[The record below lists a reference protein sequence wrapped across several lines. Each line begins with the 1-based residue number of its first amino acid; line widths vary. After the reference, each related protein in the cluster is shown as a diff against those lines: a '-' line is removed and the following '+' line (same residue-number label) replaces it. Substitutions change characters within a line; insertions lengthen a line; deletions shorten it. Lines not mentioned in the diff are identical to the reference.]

1 MRNAFTVRAVLKQLP
16 VRIESATAYGDRL
29 LLGTVNGALLVYQV
43 TEPTG
48 DKLPTLSLIDT
59 KKSFARKAI
68 EYLGVIKE
76 AGVLV
81 CLADNL
87 VTLYD
92 LHTLSNATPLNN
104 TKGAHIIAT
113 HTAVDRVDNI
123 PTLVSKVA
131 VYGKRRIVVLE
142 WRNAEFYKTF
152 EYTSAEKIIAMQFAA
167 SGLLT
172 LSTAREFL
180 TLQLPLGQ
188 WDDLFP
194 ADTSS
199 LRTLAGGGFG
209 AAAHAAGSIM
219 YGRSDEGS
227 YGPGNRGSSQNPS
240 SSSSGP
246 DQQTVPQQPTSANNS
261 TNTTT
266 AAASGTGGSMWGS
279 WTLGLAGTSTET
291 KTTIARMPGE
301 KLLLCHKDIGVFINS
316 AGKLCRQEYT
326 EPMSFMRAPSGIT
339 YTSSYVVAISSDTGS
354 SPQHSST
361 NSSTSPE
368 KSRFN
373 VEVRNIA
380 TQALVQSLF
389 LSEEQPL
396 HVFNGSGGKQVWAI
410 GLHTVWRLI
419 PMPIEQQVEDVLAA
433 GQYDE
438 ALSLVSQSDNIL
450 ESEKEELTV
459 KIRWLRARWL
469 FREQAKYEDA
479 LAEFTDLGA
488 TPTEVI
494 ALCPERVAGDLA
506 EDISD
511 IDTDYDGDA
520 DAEHDGGRVAESK
533 TESSDSTEPPTG
545 DDNSKQ
551 SGHPKLIKKKAK
563 PKQVL
568 WKDALYAVMRYL
580 TEHRRW
586 LQRAMADSKRE
597 IDYVVRVLDD
607 DNDDEE
613 NNNDDRDDDDSN
625 KSAKN
630 SKAPSKP
637 GSGRTQ
643 SKRPGSQS
651 DDDGDSLPHVR
662 LQRLAFSLET
672 MKIPVAAMARVVDTT
687 LLKVY
692 LECSPG
698 LLGPLLRVKN
708 YCDVEQSEGLL
719 TEHKRYM
726 ELVDL
731 YHGKGLYRNALQL
744 LQTQGMAEPQQNSLR
759 GTFPIVRYLLRLP
772 SAQYELVLEY
782 ARWPLQ
788 VGLEREQAERTAS
801 GENGV
806 TESSSDVH
814 SSVISDDEDEDWPK
828 PSVIVSMVFA
838 DDRPA
843 AVSFPRTRVASYLR
857 QLSLKLTV
865 QYLAYVFDT
874 WDDTT
879 PALHDDMVAAYL
891 GLVEENEGRDDEHEL
906 RRHLQLFLKSSH
918 QYSPEKAL
926 ARLPDDKLF
935 EERALV
941 LSRLGRH
948 EQALCLLVFS
958 VADLALA
965 EQYCVENLGNCANV
979 FVLLLGIL
987 VSHPPTDIADN
998 EAGQIRAEKASKES
1012 ADDGKSTD
1020 FLQKDLEAVRTR
1032 IHRRFAGHLLSKY
1045 HQNIPANSALRLLPL
1060 DMEFTHDLFVY
1071 LRGQLCALDQDM
1083 RVSNV
1088 VRNLRIGEDFQAK
1101 RQLQR
1106 LQSGYVVVS
1115 DTRTC
1120 PQCLKRIGSGTAFA
1134 VIPPS
1139 RTNPNDAPVVV
1150 HYSCWQRQ
1158 KSAIKLA
1165 DAATSKPLS
1174 KLHAADDFD
1183 NHSVG
1188 NEDGMSPSASETFTS
1203 AARVSLKWV

>member
-1 MRNAFTVRAVLKQLP
+1 MRNAFTIRAVLKQLP
-16 VRIESATAYGDRL
+16 VRIEAAAAYGDRL
-29 LLGTVNGALLVYQV
+29 LLGTANGALLVYQV

-48 DKLPTLSLIDT
+48 DKLPTLSLSDT
-59 KKSFARKAI
+59 KKAFARKAI

-92 LHTLSNATPLNN
+92 LHSLSNATPLNN
-104 TKGAHIIAT
+104 TKGAHIIAL
-113 HTAVDRVDNI
+113 HTAVDHIDNI

-131 VYGKRRIVVLE
+131 IYGKRRIVVLE

-152 EYTSAEKIIAMQFAA
+152 EYSSPEKIIAMQFA
-167 SGLLT
+167 SPGLLA

-180 TLQLPLGQ
+180 TLQLPQGQ

-199 LRTLAGGGFG
+199 LRTLAGSFG
-209 AAAHAAGSIM
+209 TAPQHAVATGMYTNPDENANASGS
-219 YGRSDEGS
+219 RVS
-227 YGPGNRGSSQNPS
+227 NANS
-240 SSSSGP
+240 SSSSAP
-246 DQQTVPQQPTSANNS
+246 HHQQQQQ
-261 TNTTT
+261 
-266 AAASGTGGSMWGS
+266 AASSSGVAGGTGGSMWGS
-279 WTLGLAGTSTET
+279 WTLGLAGSSTDA
-291 KTTIARMPGE
+291 KTTISRMPGE
-301 KLLLCHKDIGVFINS
+301 RLLLCHKDVGVFINS
-316 AGKLCRQEYT
+316 AGKLCRQEYA
-326 EPMSFMRAPSGIT
+326 EPMSFMRAPAAIT
-339 YTSSYVVAISSDTGS
+339 YTSSYAIAISTDSGS
-354 SPQHSST
+354 PSPQSSST
-361 NSSTSPE
+361 GGSTSLHS
-368 KSRFN
+368 KFN

-389 LSEEQPL
+389 LAEEQPL
-396 HVFNGSGGKQVWAI
+396 NVFNGSGGKQVWAV
-410 GLHTVWRLI
+410 GLNTVWRLI
-419 PMPIEQQVEDVLAA
+419 PIPIQQQVEDVLVA

-438 ALSLVSQSDNIL
+438 ALSLVAQSDNIL
-450 ESEKEELTV
+450 ESEKEELTI

-479 LAEFTDLGA
+479 LSEFTDLGA

-511 IDTDYDGDA
+511 IESDYGGDGSGRDGD
-520 DAEHDGGRVAESK
+520 G
-533 TESSDSTEPPTG
+533 STEPNTSDG
-545 DDNSKQ
+545 EAIEERADDADDASKKPQ
-551 SGHPKLIKKKAK
+551 ELPKIKAK

-586 LQRAMADSKRE
+586 LQRAMSDNKRE
-597 IDYVVRVLDD
+597 IEYVVRVL
-607 DNDDEE
+607 EE
-613 NNNDDRDDDDSN
+613 DDDDDQGVDDESSRTGDRKASSTR
-625 KSAKN
+625 KSGH
-630 SKAPSKP
+630 PY
-637 GSGRTQ
+637 
-643 SKRPGSQS
+643 S
-651 DDDGDSLPHVR
+651 DDGGDSLPHVR
-662 LQRLAFSLET
+662 LKLLAFSLER
-672 MKIPVAAMARVVDTT
+672 MEIPVAAMARVVDTT

-698 LLGPLLRVKN
+698 LLGPLLRVRN

-719 TEHKRYM
+719 IEHKRYM

-744 LQTQGMAEPQQNSLR
+744 LQAQGMAEPQQGNNSLR
-759 GTFPIVRYLLRLP
+759 GTFSIVRYLLRLP
-772 SAQYELVLEY
+772 ADQYELVLEY

-788 VGLEREQAERTAS
+788 TGLEREQARQATVEEA
-801 GENGV
+801 GENGSKS
-806 TESSSDVH
+806 TGCE
-814 SSVISDDEDEDWPK
+814 SDDEDEDWPK
-828 PSVIVSMVFA
+828 SSEIVSMVFA

-843 AVSFPRTRVASYLR
+843 AVDFPRPRVASYLR
-857 QLSLKLTV
+857 HLSLKLAV
-865 QYLAYVFDT
+865 QYLTYVFDT
-874 WDDTT
+874 WHDQT
-879 PALHDDMVAAYL
+879 PALHDDMVVAYL
-891 GLVEENEGRDDEHEL
+891 GLLETSDDQPNDHDL
-906 RRHLQLFLKSSH
+906 RHQLQQFLRISQ

-926 ARLPDDKLF
+926 ARIPDGLLF
-935 EERALV
+935 EERALI

-965 EQYCVENLGNCANV
+965 EQYCVDNIGSYENV
-979 FVLLLGIL
+979 FVVLLEIL
-987 VSHPPTDIADN
+987 VLQPPLDIADN
-998 EAGQIRAEKASKES
+998 EAEQIRNGSLHLDQDQYQS
-1012 ADDGKSTD
+1012 NVADG
-1020 FLQKDLEAVRTR
+1020 LQADVEAVRSKL
-1032 IHRRFAGHLLSKY
+1032 HRRFAGHLLSKY
-1045 HQNIPANSALRLLPL
+1045 HQNIPANDALRILPA
-1060 DMEFTHDLFVY
+1060 DMEFTHDIFVY
-1071 LRGQLCALDQDM
+1071 LRGQLCTLDQDM

-1134 VIPPS
+1134 VIPS
-1139 RTNPNDAPVVV
+1139 RGKGHGAPIVV

-1158 KSAIKLA
+1158 KSTLKLA
-1165 DAATSKPLS
+1165 AATKHTPES
-1174 KLHAADDFD
+1174 
-1183 NHSVG
+1183 NVGSVG
-1188 NEDGMSPSASETFTS
+1188 SESNEPHAENDVTPATT
-1203 AARVSLKWV
+1203 ARLTLKWS

>member
-29 LLGTVNGALLVYQV
+29 LLGTANGALLVYQV

-48 DKLPTLSLIDT
+48 DKLPTLSLVDT
-59 KKSFARKAI
+59 KKAFARKAI

-81 CLADNL
+81 CLADSL

-92 LHTLSNATPLNN
+92 LHSLSNATPLNN
-104 TKGAHIIAT
+104 TRGAHVIAM
-113 HTAVDRVDNI
+113 HTGVDHIDNI

-131 VYGKRRIVVLE
+131 IYGKRRIVVLE
-142 WRNAEFYKTF
+142 WRNAEFFKTF
-152 EYTSAEKIIAMQFAA
+152 EYSSAEKITAMQFA
-167 SGLLT
+167 SPGLLT

-180 TLQLPLGQ
+180 TLQLPCGQ

-199 LRTLAGGGFG
+199 LRTLAGSFG
-209 AAAHAAGSIM
+209 AGSI
-219 YGRSDEGS
+219 YGRPDEGVH
-227 YGPGNRGSSQNPS
+227 GPGSKGGSPDA
-240 SSSSGP
+240 SGP
-246 DQQTVPQQPTSANNS
+246 GQQQSAPGTGSANA
-261 TNTTT
+261 T
-266 AAASGTGGSMWGS
+266 ASAGGTGGSSSMWGS
-279 WTLGLAGTSTET
+279 WTLGLAGSSTET
-291 KTTIARMPGE
+291 KTTISRMPGE
-301 KLLLCHKDIGVFINS
+301 RLLLCHKDIGVFINS
-316 AGKLCRQEYT
+316 AGKLCRQEYA

-339 YTSSYVVAISSDTGS
+339 YTSSYAIAISTDAGS
-354 SPQHSST
+354 PSPQPSST
-361 NSSTSPE
+361 NRPPMSPRDA
-368 KSRFN
+368 KFN

-380 TQALVQSLF
+380 TQALVQALF

-396 HVFNGSGGKQVWAI
+396 HVFNGPGGKQVWAI
-410 GLHTVWRLI
+410 GMNTVWRLI
-419 PMPIEQQVEDVLAA
+419 PIPIQQQVEDVLAA

-438 ALSLVSQSDNIL
+438 ALSLVAQSDNIL

-479 LAEFTDLGA
+479 LSEFTDLGA
-488 TPTEVI
+488 TPTEAI

-511 IDTDYDGDA
+511 IESDYDH
-520 DAEHDGGRVAESK
+520 DAEQGADRSEDPKSKEEVADGAGDVGK
-533 TESSDSTEPPTG
+533 KLLEPLEPA
-545 DDNSKQ
+545 S
-551 SGHPKLIKKKAK
+551 KKKTK

-586 LQRAMADSKRE
+586 LQQAIAESKRE
-597 IDYVVRVLDD
+597 IEYVVRVL
-607 DNDDEE
+607 EE
-613 NNNDDRDDDDSN
+613 EDDDDDQDDDEDDGEDGSTRDR
-625 KSAKN
+625 
-630 SKAPSKP
+630 KASSKP
-637 GSGRTQ
+637 ASGRWQ
-643 SKRPGSQS
+643 SKRQGSYS
-651 DDDGDSLPHVR
+651 DDEGDSLPHVR
-662 LQRLAFSLET
+662 LKRLAFSLEK

-708 YCDVEQSEGLL
+708 HCDVEQSEGLL
-719 TEHKRYM
+719 IEHKRYM

-731 YHGKGLYRNALQL
+731 YNGKGLYRNALQL
-744 LQTQGMAEPQQNSLR
+744 LQTQGMAEAHQSSLR
-759 GTFPIVRYLLRLP
+759 GTFSIVRYLLRLP
-772 SAQYELVLEY
+772 ADQYELVLEY

-788 VGLEREQAERTAS
+788 IGLKREQAKHATAEDGVAAESTNNKDAS
-801 GENGV
+801 GG
-806 TESSSDVH
+806 
-814 SSVISDDEDEDWPK
+814 SDDEDEDWPK
-828 PSVIVSMVFA
+828 PAEIVSMVFA

-843 AVSFPRTRVASYLR
+843 AVAFPRPRVASYLR
-857 QLSLKLTV
+857 QLSLKLAV
-865 QYLAYVFDT
+865 QYLTYVFDT
-874 WDDTT
+874 WHDQT
-879 PALHDDMVAAYL
+879 PALHDDMVVAYL
-891 GLVEENEGRDDEHEL
+891 GLVEEEEDQANEHDL
-906 RRHLQLFLKSSH
+906 RRQLQQFLRSSR
-918 QYSPEKAL
+918 QYSPERAL
-926 ARLPDDKLF
+926 ARLPDDMLF
-935 EERALV
+935 EERALI

-958 VADLALA
+958 VTDLTLA
-965 EQYCVENLGNCANV
+965 EKYCVDNIDNCANV

-987 VSHPPTDIADN
+987 VSQPPSDIADN
-998 EAGQIRAEKASKES
+998 EAEKIRTGSLRDQEESSSNDGSQISVETTRSK
-1012 ADDGKSTD
+1012 
-1020 FLQKDLEAVRTR
+1020 

-1045 HQNIPANSALRLLPL
+1045 HQNIPANDALRLLPS
-1060 DMEFTHDLFVY
+1060 DMEFTHDIFVY
-1071 LRGQLCALDQDM
+1071 LRGQLCALDQEM

-1134 VIPPS
+1134 VIPPRGKGS
-1139 RTNPNDAPVVV
+1139 SEAPSVV

-1158 KSAIKLA
+1158 KSAMKLA
-1165 DAATSKPLS
+1165 EAAAKSTSDSPAGSTHDEPNVDSDLTPTTR
-1174 KLHAADDFD
+1174 FD
-1183 NHSVG
+1183 
-1188 NEDGMSPSASETFTS
+1188 
-1203 AARVSLKWV
+1203 LKWT